1 MRLKTRCSANQSFVI
16 PTPLVFVLAM
26 CQGPLR
32 LFACRI
38 ACRRRPFDA
47 SNFRARLRT
56 VSTAKR
62 SMDLLV
68 TLPNHS
74 QVSILGSVAL
84 PQLPS
89 PSTCFLESVIWYTDL
104 PEVSTSQR
112 GLVHCGRHPN
122 NSMPIT
128 GVPMACTR
136 GLGRPILVVALG
148 FYSPRVMP
156 GVSRLNSQ
164 HE

>member
-1 MRLKTRCSANQSFVI
+1 M

-26 CQGPLR
+26 CQGSLR
-32 LFACRI
+32 LLPCRI
-38 ACRRRPFDA
+38 DCLRGTFIASKCRRR
-47 SNFRARLRT
+47 LRT
-56 VSTAKR
+56 FSTAKR
-62 SMDLLV
+62 WMDLLV
-68 TLPNHS
+68 KLPNHS
-74 QVSILGSVAL
+74 QVSTPRSVAL
-84 PQLPS
+84 EQLPS
-89 PSTCFLESVIWYTDL
+89 PGASSLEGVIWYTDL
-104 PEVSTSQR
+104 SEVSTSQR

-122 NSMPIT
+122 NSMPMT

-136 GLGRPILVVALG
+136 GLGRRILIVALV

>member
-1 MRLKTRCSANQSFVI
+1 
-16 PTPLVFVLAM
+16 M
-26 CQGPLR
+26 CQGSLR
-32 LFACRI
+32 LLPCRI
-38 ACRRRPFDA
+38 DCLRGTFIASKCRRR
-47 SNFRARLRT
+47 LRT
-56 VSTAKR
+56 FSTAKR
-62 SMDLLV
+62 WMDLLV
-68 TLPNHS
+68 KLPHHS
-74 QVSILGSVAL
+74 QFSTPRSVAL
-84 PQLPS
+84 EQLPS
-89 PSTCFLESVIWYTDL
+89 PGASSLEGVIWYTDL

-122 NSMPIT
+122 NSMPMT
-128 GVPMACTR
+128 GVLMACTR

>member
-1 MRLKTRCSANQSFVI
+1 
-16 PTPLVFVLAM
+16 M
-26 CQGPLR
+26 CQGSLR
-32 LFACRI
+32 LLPCRI
-38 ACRRRPFDA
+38 DCLRGTFIASRFRR
-47 SNFRARLRT
+47 RLRT

-68 TLPNHS
+68 KLPNHL
-74 QVSILGSVAL
+74 QVSIPSSVAFA
-84 PQLPS
+84 QLPS
-89 PSTCFLESVIWYTDL
+89 PRACPLKAVIWYTDL

-136 GLGRPILVVALG
+136 GLGRPILVVALV
-148 FYSPRVMP
+148 FYTPRVMP

>member
-1 MRLKTRCSANQSFVI
+1 M

-26 CQGPLR
+26 CQGSLR
-32 LFACRI
+32 LLPCRI
-38 ACRRRPFDA
+38 DCLRGTFIASKCRRR
-47 SNFRARLRT
+47 LRT
-56 VSTAKR
+56 FSTAKR
-62 SMDLLV
+62 WMDLLV
-68 TLPNHS
+68 KLPNHS
-74 QVSILGSVAL
+74 QFSTPRSVAL
-84 PQLPS
+84 EQLPS
-89 PSTCFLESVIWYTDL
+89 PRACSFEAVIWYTDI

-122 NSMPIT
+122 NSMPMT
-128 GVPMACTR
+128 GVLMACTR

>member
-1 MRLKTRCSANQSFVI
+1 M

-26 CQGPLR
+26 CQGSLR
-32 LFACRI
+32 LLPCRI
-38 ACRRRPFDA
+38 DCLRGTFIASKCRRR
-47 SNFRARLRT
+47 LRT
-56 VSTAKR
+56 FSTAKR
-62 SMDLLV
+62 WMDLLV
-68 TLPNHS
+68 KLPHHS
-74 QVSILGSVAL
+74 QFSTPRSVAL
-84 PQLPS
+84 EQLPS
-89 PSTCFLESVIWYTDL
+89 PGASSLEGVIWYTDL

-122 NSMPIT
+122 NSMPMT
-128 GVPMACTR
+128 GVLMACTR

>member
-1 MRLKTRCSANQSFVI
+1 MKQVPKRLANSFNGEAMDGLARQVAQPFAGSI
-16 PTPLVFVLAM
+16 P
-26 CQGPLR
+26 
-32 LFACRI
+32 
-38 ACRRRPFDA
+38 
-47 SNFRARLRT
+47 RA
-56 VSTAKR
+56 
-62 SMDLLV
+62 
-68 TLPNHS
+68 
-74 QVSILGSVAL
+74 VAL
-84 PQLPS
+84 EQLPS
-89 PSTCFLESVIWYTDL
+89 PGASSLEGVIWYTDL

-122 NSMPIT
+122 NSMPMT
-128 GVPMACTR
+128 GVLMACTR

>member
-1 MRLKTRCSANQSFVI
+1 M

-26 CQGPLR
+26 CQGSLR
-32 LFACRI
+32 LLPCRI
-38 ACRRRPFDA
+38 DCLRGTFIASKCRRR
-47 SNFRARLRT
+47 LRT
-56 VSTAKR
+56 FSTAKR
-62 SMDLLV
+62 WMDLLV
-68 TLPNHS
+68 KLPHHS
-74 QVSILGSVAL
+74 QFSTPRSVAL
-84 PQLPS
+84 EQLPS
-89 PSTCFLESVIWYTDL
+89 PGASSLEGVIWYTDL

-122 NSMPIT
+122 NSMPMT
-128 GVPMACTR
+128 GVLMACTR

-156 GVSRLNSQ
+156 GVSRVNSQ

>member
-1 MRLKTRCSANQSFVI
+1 M
-16 PTPLVFVLAM
+16 PTPLVFVLAI
-26 CQGPLR
+26 CQGSLR
-32 LFACRI
+32 LLPCRI
-38 ACRRRPFDA
+38 DCLRGTFIASKCRRR
-47 SNFRARLRT
+47 LRT
-56 VSTAKR
+56 FSTAKR
-62 SMDLLV
+62 WMDLLV
-68 TLPNHS
+68 KLPHHS
-74 QVSILGSVAL
+74 QFSTPRSVAL
-84 PQLPS
+84 EQLPS
-89 PSTCFLESVIWYTDL
+89 PGASSLEGVIWYTDL

-122 NSMPIT
+122 NSMPMT
-128 GVPMACTR
+128 GVLMACTR

>member
-1 MRLKTRCSANQSFVI
+1 M
-16 PTPLVFVLAM
+16 PTPLVFVLAI
-26 CQGPLR
+26 CQGSLR
-32 LFACRI
+32 LLPCRI
-38 ACRRRPFDA
+38 DCLRGTFIASKCRRR
-47 SNFRARLRT
+47 LRT
-56 VSTAKR
+56 FSTAKR
-62 SMDLLV
+62 WMDLLV
-68 TLPNHS
+68 KLPNHS
-74 QVSILGSVAL
+74 QVSTPRSVAL
-84 PQLPS
+84 EQLPS
-89 PSTCFLESVIWYTDL
+89 PGASSLEGVIWYTDL

-122 NSMPIT
+122 NSMPMT
-128 GVPMACTR
+128 GVLMACTR